1 MSLVVGDDL
10 LDAHRR
16 WEFVDSKMT
25 GIDDLD
31 TFSRQEPD
39 FPIGALRDARTVFAG
54 RKRTE
59 PDTVRRIPNRR
70 FNPTLRVGNPRV
82 QFSARDAH
90 EAALRVQPEGTIV
103 VLYRP
108 VNRVA
113 RQAIPAC
120 KRSDATIFKP
130 ASASLGC
137 GPQRP
142 IPIELKIGDMP
153 FAQTI
158 SGCV

>member
-1 MSLVVGDDL
+1 
-10 LDAHRR
+10 
-16 WEFVDSKMT
+16 MT

-31 TFSRQEPD
+31 PFSRQEPD

-59 PDTVRRIPNRR
+59 PDTVRRIPNRG
-70 FNPTLRVGNPRV
+70 FNSMLRVGNPRV
-82 QFSARDAH
+82 QFGPRDAH
-90 EAALRVQPEGTIV
+90 QAAGGIQPERTIV
-103 VLYRP
+103 VLHRP

-120 KRSDATIFKP
+120 ERSDATIFKP
-130 ASASLGC
+130 ANASLGC

-142 IPIELKIGDMP
+142 IPIELKIGDNSL
-153 FAQTI
+153 AQTI
-158 SGCV
+158 SGCVRRAEPADP

>member
-16 WEFVDSKMT
+16 REFVDSEMT

-31 TFSRQEPD
+31 PFSRQEPD
-39 FPIGALRDARTVFAG
+39 FPIVALRDARTVFAG
-54 RKRTE
+54 RNRTE

-70 FNPTLRVGNPRV
+70 FNPTRRVGNPRV
-82 QFSARDAH
+82 QFGARDAH
-90 EAALRVQPEGTIV
+90 EAAGGIQPEGTIV

-113 RQAIPAC
+113 RQTIPAGE
-120 KRSDATIFKP
+120 RSDATIFKP
-130 ASASLGC
+130 ANASVGC
-137 GPQRP
+137 GP
-142 IPIELKIGDMP
+142 
-153 FAQTI
+153 
-158 SGCV
+158 